1 VRLFVFVI
9 SRNNQISSKVQ
20 QGKKCG
26 GGGFIEGC
34 LCSFVSQEKRKQ
46 IRKRNKVKEFKIIEI
61 Q

>member
-1 VRLFVFVI
+1 VI